1 MIVEEVRLRNWRGV
15 RGSRTFRFDEGIN
28 LLVGPNEAGKS
39 TVFEAMV
46 RALFDRHTSKAAAI
60 CEVQPLGSSLGPE
73 VQLQLVTANRRYRVV
88 KRFLHDP
95 ISELWVERGGEM
107 ELDHEGDRADEELR
121 QLLGSAGAKRGVTQA
136 HERGLAQALWYLQR
150 DEAIPRGEWSEALR
164 EGLSGLMKLSLRTPL
179 QDSVL
184 EAIEAEHAATW
195 TRTGRLKKKSE
206 LAQLSVE
213 VPALEEEL
221 AARREEMAR
230 AERYRREL
238 AALASRAETHRAALT
253 AAREELEQL
262 DEILAEAPAVEERHR
277 VCRERAAEA
286 MRARDELVAVEKR
299 IATLRARIER
309 AQAERTA
316 ADDAEARLKTA
327 ARDHRRTAEVHARR
341 WEEDLEPKLA
351 ALRSQIEEL
360 RSKVRLEQ
368 LEEEEKD
375 LAARME
381 RRGELEKRLAEAE
394 RALADGGGPS
404 AAEWQ
409 GAARLEERRRAL
421 ETRTRATAPSV
432 TFHLE
437 PGLCLS
443 IGQETVR
450 RLDPAAAPVAAEP
463 PLGRRNGELPAGD
476 PTPPRDPTTQ
486 RGGVPHRGDDTRPAD
501 EAPAYLVTGEATFQL
516 KRPGGAERDG
526 VGASGETTL
535 AAVTIRPGDHEV
547 AEWDRRARAAE
558 AELQGIL
565 ARFDSSDLGAL
576 ERQRAERQAREARRE
591 ELAARLLEV
600 GEGAAGGLVRR
611 LAELRG
617 EIASLRAKAPQAV
630 LPGLE
635 GWAESRA
642 AEQIAELE
650 RREQR
655 LRKQLRDEREA
666 EHAADAAYRKEHEQ
680 LVAASQRSAALRST
694 ESALRDQL
702 GEALE
707 RFGSREALAEAL
719 AKAREVVEERERE
732 AVAAREEHEKRVATP
747 RRRRAEVE
755 KALTGLERERR
766 ALESERADRMAR
778 IEEVAALSLDA
789 RIGDLEGRLTVTR
802 RRLAV
807 VERRAVA
814 ARVLQRLAENRLQR
828 RAGELVAPV
837 AELVNGWLERLTGK
851 AYRGLA
857 LDENL
862 VPVDLKVSRYEEALP
877 LSSLSY
883 GTYEQVV
890 VLLRLAIGVLLSGEE
905 RQLVVLD
912 DRLVNADAQRMGR
925 LREILA
931 EAGERCQV
939 LIATCREGEYEG
951 LAGRALRLGEVVV
964 PAGAVREV
972 DG

>member
-1 MIVEEVRLRNWRGV
+1 VIVEEVRLRNWRGV
-15 RGSRTFRFDEGIN
+15 RGSRTFRFEQGVN

-46 RALFDRHTSKAAAI
+46 RALFDRHTSKAGPI
-60 CEVQPLGSSLGPE
+60 LQVQPLGSSLGPE
-73 VQLQLVTANRRYRVV
+73 VQLQLVTGGRRYRVV

-95 ISELWVERGGEM
+95 ISELWVERDGTM

-179 QDSVL
+179 QDAVV
-184 EAIEAEHAATW
+184 EAIESEFRVTF
-195 TRTGRLKKKSE
+195 TPTGRESRKSE
-206 LAQLSVE
+206 LAQLRAE
-213 VPALEEEL
+213 IPALETEL

-238 AALASRAETHRAALT
+238 ETLVARAETHRAALR
-253 AAREELEQL
+253 AARAELEQL
-262 DEILAEAPAVEERHR
+262 DETLAEAPAVEERHR

-286 MRARDELVAVEKR
+286 ARARDELVAVDKR
-299 IATLRARIER
+299 IAALEER
-309 AQAERTA
+309 QAQVQAERA
-316 ADDAEARLKTA
+316 AAEEAEGKLKTA
-327 ARDHRRTAEVHARR
+327 VRDHRRAAEAHARR

-351 ALRSQIEEL
+351 ALRGQIEEL

-375 LAARME
+375 LCARME
-381 RRGELEKRLAEAE
+381 RRGELEKRLQEAE

-409 GAARLEERRRAL
+409 EATRLEERRRAL
-421 ETRTRATAPSV
+421 ESRARASAPRIRFELATDVRVEAASEGTRQLTTPEPPSP
-432 TFHLE
+432 E
-437 PGLCLS
+437 S
-443 IGQETVR
+443 
-450 RLDPAAAPVAAEP
+450 AEP
-463 PLGRRNGELPAGD
+463 PLGRARGDHVPSFHRPAGD
-476 PTPPRDPTTQ
+476 GDDPE
-486 RGGVPHRGDDTRPAD
+486 GGDAEARGDGPAGRRPAD
-501 EAPAYLVTGEATFQL
+501 YLVTGPATFQL
-516 KRPGGAERDG
+516 KRGRGDGAG
-526 VGASGETTL
+526 GETPLGT
-535 AAVTIRPGDHEV
+535 VTVRPGDHEI

-558 AELQGIL
+558 AELRGIL
-565 ARFDSSDLGAL
+565 ARLQASDLGAL
-576 ERQRAERQAREARRE
+576 ERQRAERQAREARRD

-600 GEGAAGGLVRR
+600 GEGKAGGLARR
-611 LAELRG
+611 LAELRD
-617 EIASLRAKAPQAV
+617 EIATLRARAPQAV
-630 LPGLE
+630 LPGME

-650 RREQR
+650 RRELR
-655 LRKQLRDEREA
+655 LRTQLREEREA
-666 EHAADAAYRKEHEQ
+666 EHAADVAYRKEHEQ
-680 LVAASQRSAALRST
+680 LVAASQKSAAARSTEAALR
-694 ESALRDQL
+694 EQL
-702 GEALE
+702 AEALE
-707 RFGSREALAEAL
+707 RFGSRAALQEAV
-719 AKAREVVEERERE
+719 ARARSVVKERE
-732 AVAAREEHEKRVATP
+732 AELKVAREAYRERVEAP
-747 RRRRAEVE
+747 RRRRSEVE
-755 KALTGLERERR
+755 RALAGLERERR
-766 ALESERADRMAR
+766 ALEAERADRMAR
-778 IEEVAALSLDA
+778 IEEVAALSPDA
-789 RIGDLEGRLTVTR
+789 RIGDLEGRLAVAH
-802 RRLAV
+802 RRLEV
-807 VERRAVA
+807 VERRAEA

-837 AELVNGWLERLTGK
+837 AELVNRWLERLTGK
-851 AYRGLA
+851 AYRGLV
-857 LDENL
+857 LDRNL
-862 VPVDLKVSRYEEALP
+862 VPVDLQVSRYQEALP

-912 DRLVNADAQRMGR
+912 DRLVNADAERMAR

-951 LAGRALRLGEVVV
+951 LAGKVLRLGEV
-964 PAGAVREV
+964 GAEASVARRV
-972 DG
+972 DA

>member
-1 MIVEEVRLRNWRGV
+1 VIVEEVRLRNWRGV
-15 RGSRTFRFDEGIN
+15 RGSRTYRFEEGIN

-46 RALFDRHTSKAAAI
+46 RALFDRHSSKAGPI
-60 CEVQPLGSSLGPE
+60 LQVQPLGSSLGPE
-73 VQLQLVTANRRYRVV
+73 VQLQLVTQGRRYRVV

-95 ISELWVERGGEM
+95 ISELWGERDGTM

-179 QDSVL
+179 QDAVL
-184 EAIEAEHAATW
+184 AAIENEFRATF
-195 TRTGRLKKKSE
+195 TPTGRESKKSE
-206 LAQLSVE
+206 LALLRVD
-213 VPALEEEL
+213 VPALETEL
-221 AARREEMAR
+221 AARREELAR

-238 AALASRAETHRAALT
+238 ETLAIRAETHRASLR
-253 AAREELEQL
+253 AAREEREQL
-262 DEILAEAPAVEERHR
+262 DETLAEAPAVEERHR
-277 VCRERAAEA
+277 ACRERAAEA
-286 MRARDELVAVEKR
+286 ARARDELVAVEKR
-299 IATLRARIER
+299 IAALKER
-309 AQAERTA
+309 ATQVQAERA
-316 ADDAEARLKTA
+316 GAEEAESKLKTA
-327 ARDHRRTAEVHARR
+327 VRDHRRAAEAHARR

-351 ALRSQIEEL
+351 ALRGQIEEL

-368 LEEEEKD
+368 LEEEERD
-375 LAARME
+375 LVARME
-381 RRGELEKRLAEAE
+381 RRGELETRLKQAE

-404 AAEWQ
+404 GAEWQ
-409 GAARLEERRRAL
+409 EATRLEERRRAL
-421 ETRTRATAPSV
+421 ESRTRASAPRVRFELVDGLEIEAVSEG
-432 TFHLE
+432 TRRLE
-437 PGLCLS
+437 P
-443 IGQETVR
+443 
-450 RLDPAAAPVAAEP
+450 AE
-463 PLGRRNGELPAGD
+463 
-476 PTPPRDPTTQ
+476 RD
-486 RGGVPHRGDDTRPAD
+486 GDD
-501 EAPAYLVTGEATFQL
+501 YLVTGPATFQL
-516 KRPGGAERDG
+516 KRGDG
-526 VGASGETTL
+526 SGGETPLGT
-535 AAVTIRPGDHEV
+535 VTVQPGDQEL
-547 AEWDRRARAAE
+547 AEWDRRARASE

-565 ARFDSSDLGAL
+565 ARFAAPDLATL
-576 ERQRAERQAREARRE
+576 ERQRAERQAREARRD

-600 GEGAAGGLVRR
+600 GEGKAGGLVRR
-611 LAELRG
+611 RAELRD
-617 EIASLRAKAPQAV
+617 EIAALRARAPQAV
-630 LPGLE
+630 LPGME

-655 LRKQLRDEREA
+655 LRTQLREERDA
-666 EHAADAAYRKEHEQ
+666 EHAADVAYRKEHEQ
-680 LVAASQRSAALRST
+680 LVAASQKSAAARSTEAALR
-694 ESALRDQL
+694 EQL
-702 GEALE
+702 AEALE
-707 RFGSREALAEAL
+707 RFGSVEALAEAV
-719 AKAREVVEERERE
+719 AKAKAVVKEREGELKTVRE
-732 AVAAREEHEKRVATP
+732 AYRERVEAP

-755 KALTGLERERR
+755 KALAGLERERR
-766 ALESERADRMAR
+766 TLESERADRMAR

-789 RIGDLEGRLTVTR
+789 RIGDLEGRLGVAR

-807 VERRAVA
+807 VERRAEA

-837 AELVNGWLERLTGK
+837 AELVNRWLERLTGK

-862 VPVDLKVSRYEEALP
+862 VPVDLQVSRYEEALP

-912 DRLVNADAQRMGR
+912 DRLVNADAERMER

-939 LIATCREGEYEG
+939 LIATCREEEYEG
-951 LAGRALRLGEVVV
+951 LAGRVLRLGEVGV
-964 PAGAVREV
+964 GAAREV
-972 DG
+972 EA